1 MQIDIDIAYSYC
13 KNLAQKHYEN
23 FPVGSLLIPADK
35 RKYIYSIY
43 AFARTAD
50 DIADSDT
57 LSKEEKLRLLNEY
70 ETELTNI
77 ELKKSCI
84 VKDETGNILTALS
97 NTTEELKI
105 PVQEFRDLLT
115 AFKQDAVKQRYKDFD
130 ELLNYSSYSANPI
143 GHLVLYVFGYNP
155 VKDKECFEYSDK
167 ICSALQLTN
176 FWQDVSVDLKIGR
189 IYIPDN
195 TMQDFNYN
203 EKMLFDKTENDD
215 FRKMLEHLTERTKV
229 LFENGNGITDLVSGR
244 LKYELKATIAGGMEI
259 LKKIEKI
266 NYNVL
271 NQRVTISKFEKL
283 KLLGKILS
291 K

>member
-215 FRKMLEHLTERTKV
+215 FRKMIEHLTERTKV